1 MLVNFIAVTSIALVV
16 IATKAHFAIVGI
28 SIVNMT
34 MTPMNTCAISR
45 FILLL
50 GV

>member
-34 MTPMNTCAISR
+34 MTMNTCAISR